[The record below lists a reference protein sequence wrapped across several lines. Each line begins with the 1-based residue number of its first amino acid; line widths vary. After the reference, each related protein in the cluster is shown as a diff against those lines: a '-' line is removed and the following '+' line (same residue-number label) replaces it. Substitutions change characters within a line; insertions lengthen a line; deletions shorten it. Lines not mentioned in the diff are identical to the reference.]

1 MRGFKTK
8 SQVTSYKLQ
17 VTSYKLQVTKKATK
31 VAFFFLS

>member
-1 MRGFKTK
+1 MRGFKAK